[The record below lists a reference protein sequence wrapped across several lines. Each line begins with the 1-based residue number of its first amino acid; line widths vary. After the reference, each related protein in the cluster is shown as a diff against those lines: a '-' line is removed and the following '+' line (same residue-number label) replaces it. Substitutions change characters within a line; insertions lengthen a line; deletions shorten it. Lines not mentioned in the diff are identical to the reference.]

1 MSASPADST
10 QTLRLPPE
18 AAEPV
23 DDLVHRL
30 EQLNAIGASLSA
42 ERDIN
47 RLLEQILTAAK
58 TITRADGGTLYRV
71 TEEGTLRFEI
81 VRTTSLKYYLGGTS
95 GNPVPFY
102 PIHLMSKD
110 GRPNH
115 SMVAAYA
122 ALTGKTVNIPD
133 AYTAEGFDF
142 SGTRNFDKKTG
153 YRSKSFL
160 TVPMKNHENE
170 IIGVLQLIN
179 AAHPRS
185 GEIVPFSP
193 SDQRLAESLASQAAI
208 ALTNRMLI
216 NQLEELFESFIN
228 LINMAIDEKSPYTG
242 GHCQRVPQLTMMLAE
257 AVNETAEGP
266 LAAFTMSDKDR
277 YELKIAGLL
286 HDCGKVTTP
295 VHVVDK
301 ATKLETIFDRVN
313 LIDQRFELLKRDAE
327 IELLKEKALLV
338 AAEAPP
344 AEHEA
349 ADARHR
355 ERLRRLDEDRA
366 FLRACNIGGERMRDE
381 DVERVGRIAGYRW
394 RDVSGR
400 ESNFLSEEEVK
411 NLTIRAGTLTQEER
425 QVINH
430 HIVATIKML
439 EALPWPKHLRNVP
452 EYAGGHHERM
462 DGKGYPRGLTREQM
476 SVQARVMGIADI
488 FEALTARDR
497 PYKKGKTLSE
507 SLEILG
513 RFKLNGHIDPD
524 LFDVFV
530 RKKVYRR
537 YAEMFLDKEQ
547 IDDVDESKIP
557 GYTP

>member
-1 MSASPADST
+1 MSGSTVNST
-10 QTLRLPPE
+10 QGLKLI
-18 AAEPV
+18 AAAAAGE
-23 DDLVHRL
+23 DLGQRL

-47 RLLEQILTAAK
+47 RLLESILSAAK

-71 TEEGTLRFEI
+71 TDEKTLRFEI
-81 VRTTSLKYYLGGTS
+81 VRTTSLGNYLGGTS

-110 GRPNH
+110 GKPNH
-115 SMVAAYA
+115 SMVAAYV

-170 IIGVLQLIN
+170 AIGVLQLIN
-179 AAHPRS
+179 ASDPNT

-216 NQLEELFESFIN
+216 IQLEELFESFIN
-228 LINMAIDEKSPYTG
+228 LMNTAIDEKSPYTG

-257 AVNETAEGP
+257 AVNEMSDGP
-266 LAAFTMSDKDR
+266 LASFSMTDKDR

-301 ATKLETIFDRVN
+301 ATKLETIYDRIHI
-313 LIDQRFELLKRDAE
+313 IDTRFEVLKRDAE
-327 IELLKEKALLV
+327 IELMKEKALLV
-338 AAEAPP
+338 AHGALR
-344 AEHEA
+344 AEHDA

-355 ERLRRLDEDRA
+355 ERLRRLDDDRA
-366 FLRACNIGGERMRDE
+366 FLRACNIGGEAMRESDQ
-381 DVERVGRIAGYRW
+381 ERVRAIARYRW
-394 RDVSGR
+394 TDTSGH
-400 ESNFLSEEEVK
+400 EANFLSEDELK
-411 NLTIRAGTLTQEER
+411 NLTIRAGTLTGDER
-425 QVINH
+425 QIINH

-439 EALPWPKHLRNVP
+439 EALPWPKHLTNVP

-462 DGKGYPRGLTREQM
+462 DGKGYPKGLLREQM

-488 FEALTARDR
+488 FEALTAKDR

-513 RFKLNGHIDPD
+513 RMRLSGHVDPD

-530 RKKVYRR
+530 RRKVYRR
-537 YAEMFLDKEQ
+537 YADLFLDKEQ
-547 IDDVDESKIP
+547 IDEVDESRIP
-557 GYTP
+557 GYAP